1 MENDA
6 EMLRKWAGFVVDYYG
21 ADNQKIV
28 CLEEMGELTQAIT
41 KDLRGNPNLKNLA
54 EEIGDVLLT
63 IEQLIVIYGDV
74 SGTNFRKSVKHSMV
88 DKMMRT
94 VSRINEDK
102 ERSRN
107 NG

>member
-1 MENDA
+1 MKNDA
-6 EMLRKWAGFVVDYYG
+6 ETTQEWAEFVVNYYG

-41 KDLRGNPNLKNLA
+41 KDLRGNPDLKNLA

-63 IEQLIVIYGDV
+63 IEQLIVIYRDA
-74 SGTNFRKSVKHSMV
+74 SGTNFRKSVEHSMI

-94 VSRINEDK
+94 VNRINERK
-102 ERSRN
+102 ERF
-107 NG
+107 